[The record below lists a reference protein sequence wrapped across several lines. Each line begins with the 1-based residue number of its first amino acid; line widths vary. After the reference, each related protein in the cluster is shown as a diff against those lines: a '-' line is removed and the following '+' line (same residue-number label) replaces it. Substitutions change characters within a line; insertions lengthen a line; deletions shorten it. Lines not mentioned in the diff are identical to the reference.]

1 MIPVT
6 LRHHFDFGPSRTLV
20 GDALSDASSWDALR
34 LNGGSGFRIASDRAE
49 HERQAAQHGEI
60 RDRMATFAEWLTR
73 NRIRS
78 LASYGAGT
86 ALPEYWLRCL
96 LPDLTLTLTEAGP
109 ETYARLTQ
117 LFPEDCVVQHDL
129 ITDAP
134 VPGDV
139 HLFHRIDTEFSNA
152 QWRALLSRF
161 ADQQIILM
169 ATETLSLRRTLIE
182 IVRALQP
189 GTTAAG
195 WVRNR
200 AAFESLL
207 GTTHD
212 VAELPVGDLPTWL
225 LTPRMAGAPLVAGP

>member
-6 LRHHFDFGPSRTLV
+6 LRHHFDFGPSRALV
-20 GDALSDASSWDALR
+20 GDALGGASSWDALR

-49 HERQAAQHGEI
+49 HERQAAQHTEI

-86 ALPEYWLRCL
+86 ALPEYWLRRL

-109 ETYARLTQ
+109 ATYARLTQ
-117 LFPEDCVVQHDL
+117 LFPEDRVVQHDL
-129 ITDAP
+129 ITDGP
-134 VPGDV
+134 LPGDV
-139 HLFHRIDTEFSNA
+139 HLFHRIDTEFSTA

-161 ADQQIILM
+161 ADQQIVVM
-169 ATETLSLRRTLIE
+169 ATETISLRRTLIE

-200 AAFESLL
+200 AAFERLL
-207 GTTHD
+207 GGAHD
-212 VAELPVGDLPTWL
+212 LAALPGGDLPTWL
-225 LTPRMAGAPLVAGP
+225 LTPRTAAGLPVAGP